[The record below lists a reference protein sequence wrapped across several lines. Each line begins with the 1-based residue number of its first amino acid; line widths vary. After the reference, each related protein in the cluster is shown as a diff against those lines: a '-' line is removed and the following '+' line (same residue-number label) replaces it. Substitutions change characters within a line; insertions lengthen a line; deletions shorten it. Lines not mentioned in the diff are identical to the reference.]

1 MEAVFTTQQEA
12 HEQQQV
18 QQLQGQAQDDWWLP
32 GHPGWAIWPADSDQF
47 LRQVR
52 HPACTGFREATSS
65 ETQCLHVQQHVAH
78 EPEDGSVLL

>member
-1 MEAVFTTQQEA
+1 MEAVFTTQQDA

-52 HPACTGFREATSS
+52 PHSR
-65 ETQCLHVQQHVAH
+65 L
-78 EPEDGSVLL
+78 